1 MALTKNIEIDKI
13 EIVGEYKN
21 IQVREA
27 VIVSEDGV
35 ELSRSFHRYALSP
48 DADLTDQPADVVSLS
63 NIFWTD
69 EIKAAY
75 QASLSEGIEV

>member
-1 MALTKNIEIDKI
+1 MALTKKIEIDKI

-21 IQVREA
+21 IRVREA
-27 VIVSEDGV
+27 TIVSEDGV
-35 ELSRSFHRYALSP
+35 ELSRSFHRYVLSP
-48 DADLTDQPADVVSLS
+48 DADLTDQPADVVSIS

-75 QASLSEGIEV
+75 QASLEIVG

>member
-13 EIVGEYKN
+13 EIVGVYKN

-27 VIVSEDGV
+27 TIIKEDDT

-48 DADLTDQPADVVSLS
+48 DADLTGQPQEIIDIA
-63 NIFWTD
+63 NIMWTD

-75 QASLSEGIEV
+75 QASLEIVG

>member
-27 VIVSEDGV
+27 TIIKEDDT

-48 DADLTDQPADVVSLS
+48 DADLTGQPQEIIDIA
-63 NIFWTD
+63 NIMWTD

-75 QASLSEGIEV
+75 QASLEIVG

>member
-1 MALTKNIEIDKI
+1 MALTKKIEIDKI

-35 ELSRSFHRYALSP
+35 ELSRAFHRYTLSP

-75 QASLSEGIEV
+75 QASLEIE